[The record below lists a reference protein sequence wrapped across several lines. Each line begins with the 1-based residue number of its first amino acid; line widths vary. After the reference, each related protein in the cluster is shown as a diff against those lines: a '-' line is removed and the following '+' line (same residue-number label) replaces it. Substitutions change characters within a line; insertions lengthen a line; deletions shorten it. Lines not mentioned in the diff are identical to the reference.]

1 MVDLR
6 LNTYTFLAF
15 LYTILPYCCF
25 LWFMIFFQGRRFSM
39 LSEVTDGTFSHF
51 INQSVA
57 VLSFTSPWC
66 AACKKIHTH
75 LDELERSYKH
85 ISFGTIDISTNPETP
100 AQLQVFSIPTIIV
113 FKNNHES
120 KRLSG
125 TITEKDIR
133 REIDTPV

>member
-1 MVDLR
+1 MYFSGNFIYDSPILLFFVVYD
-6 LNTYTFLAF
+6 TFLPQEGF
-15 LYTILPYCCF
+15 
-25 LWFMIFFQGRRFSM
+25 M
-39 LSEVTDGTFSHF
+39 LSEVTDETFSHF
-51 INQSVA
+51 INQGVA

-66 AACKKIHTH
+66 SACKKLHAH

-85 ISFGTIDISTNPETP
+85 LSFGTIDISTNPKTP
-100 AQLQVFSIPTIIV
+100 AQLQVLHIPTIIV
-113 FKNNHES
+113 FKNSRES